1 MPPVTKK
8 SKVLQ
13 EVEDDAIR
21 IQTRRF
27 KDQLEEA
34 EYQKAKLEEAE
45 PAKAEVV
52 ESEVAKKGTKV

>member
-45 PAKAEVV
+45 PA
-52 ESEVAKKGTKV
+52 ESDVAKKGK